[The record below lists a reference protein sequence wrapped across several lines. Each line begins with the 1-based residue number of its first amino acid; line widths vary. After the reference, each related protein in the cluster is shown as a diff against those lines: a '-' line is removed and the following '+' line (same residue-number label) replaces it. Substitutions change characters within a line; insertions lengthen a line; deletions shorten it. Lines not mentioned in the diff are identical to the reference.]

1 MGKKKEP
8 SALEQL
14 NAIANGTYTKP
25 AQTGSSSSAS
35 TPAKTTGGSAIDQLN
50 AIAHGSLEEDKK
62 KSSRKDKW
70 DAFWEGIGKNVK
82 AGATNSTVKNQQHYW
97 AHNDPDAE
105 KYVSRRFSGMNTDI
119 STDRGLNESY
129 VTERLFNEL
138 FDPNRMVGQERG
150 QGSRMYTQEDA
161 DKAIA
166 RADEY
171 WAKQQQREKEAQAA
185 TQNAFEVIDP
195 DTKVGE
201 IALSAANAVA
211 YTAPSLAKDAALT
224 AASAG
229 TLAPALAAA
238 GVGRMGVRLA
248 AEMPTLTV
256 RTVRYFDEAFQDALD
271 AGASQEEAIRAA
283 SETALPNAIIESAGG
298 LDALATKLVGQTGK
312 TAARTALQA
321 AGKTVGRQP
330 LSAKVGRAMGSL
342 GKVAFEEGT
351 EEVAQGLVERGA
363 AARNYDEDTL
373 VWDLNQIANDF
384 GGGAMG
390 GLIMGAGMRLA
401 GNSVQAVN
409 KRTVAKELQA
419 EAEAQGVPVTE
430 AQVEQAAEH
439 ITRAVAKEES
449 RGVVAKI
456 KENIPQIEGMEPVS
470 TLTGT
475 EFSPQEGQRL
485 SDQVLQFF
493 NSIGNSVKRNGLGPV
508 SLTKRGIKSDIMHG
522 LGRAK
527 AISFGAIP
535 DVIQYGKQIDFV
547 PNWENSGED
556 SFIFAAPIKVG
567 NDTEYMGVVVLRGKD
582 NHYYLHEVVDS
593 NGNFIQIQ
601 EDSTPEHL
609 KTKDYG
615 QARVTG
621 DSGVLFD
628 NSIAQ
633 PDQNINPQNQ
643 PTNSEALFNSIFNP
657 ESTAENQAPIEQPM
671 VIGESAG
678 SASEGLASAEMA
690 GFNVRTPEGR
700 GREYTSDFRKNTVET
715 MLEQHKVSQEMAD
728 DLESRFQRL
737 PNDQLEEAAKDYIDE
752 HEQDELLDYLQTKVT
767 RGLNT
772 LEQAIAMELYTQ
784 YQEEGNAQQAATA
797 LQIVQDSVHMAGQM
811 VQSVQILAKAGPELL
826 QEEAIRNAEQQRT
839 NIHESRVEAVGVVGE
854 AIAKAAKGEWDG
866 TLDVSK
872 ITPAQEKSIYDLN
885 FTPVTPEAR
894 KGFIDDTGLT
904 AKQVKRLEAR
914 AKAIY
919 EHSKETGTSAVQWL
933 SYLALATQAEG
944 VNMPLGGVSRTF
956 ATAAM
961 LGQLKTLLSRSLSG
975 NAIQFTAQEASDPLA
990 IAISNGLR
998 RLYSIGGQR
1007 AQGGGKALLRGAKQ
1021 GLATARLAWMTGTL
1035 DMIGNKF
1042 NESQTADPNN
1052 LNRMGGP
1059 SEKMGWQVLR
1069 FISNCVHFSLT
1080 ALDQPFRKGM
1090 AAQVADQYERGNAKA
1105 GVDLSGSWLDGKPK
1119 EWTTARGIVGRY
1131 GTKAGADFLIEA
1143 YDQKGTLAKEER
1155 MAASLL
1161 YQASDIMRDQGADAA
1176 AEFIVNN
1183 GQFDA
1188 VLNDEKQAEV
1198 DALVGKLEVLDNA
1211 TRDRLETVARGRNI
1225 SEVQQEQAEYQG
1237 SETTF
1242 QNDSTGYHIAS
1253 GIRGLGRAILNWG
1266 NKTDNFAAQIAGR
1279 GIDTVLRTAQPFVQ
1293 VFGNQLSA
1301 VLEYTPLGS
1310 AVGLAEWVTK
1320 GIGFKNGRVMT
1331 EKDVSSI
1338 SNRIARGIVGGTLLG
1353 VGMLLRGRGILS
1365 GEEPEDEIEA
1375 EIWKQNGVIPNAFKI
1390 GDTYYDYS
1398 NIGPALV
1405 LLNIGAAVYDE
1416 MQKEGVDDKTTQDI
1430 IITIMGACGFY
1441 ALEDVTGD
1449 QGWEG
1454 ILELTEEIGEQ
1465 DYKKMATGTIGS
1477 YLRQRYP
1484 QLLNQFAQFRDPYV
1498 RDMAADTEKGWT
1510 RNRFLAGVPGRSEE
1524 LPAKR
1529 DVLGE
1534 EMERYPDASPLERAW
1549 HAFVDPAQ
1557 RMSRDRSDSEVLN
1570 ELSTLARATGEKS
1583 ILLGNVP
1590 YTMSGYK
1597 LSGAERNAMQKTYNG
1612 GVAELVEE
1620 LLGNSDYQA
1629 LNAEEKLDVIKDAEM
1644 VLWYQARQ
1652 ELADGSK
1659 GAYTLPDE
1667 PEGSKM
1673 AKKMAEAEANAG
1685 IDMPT
1690 YLINELVMDQDYSLK
1705 YRQGDS
1711 IPITKSGVN
1720 KGKPKGDVGDVI
1732 PSGKKK
1738 GAAWAI
1744 KQQFGGDLT
1753 ADQMYYLWTLESPSG
1768 DSAWTEVKN
1777 GNKDNDYY
1785 RFFKE
1790 NWTEDELRNL

>member
-1 MGKKKEP
+1 MVKKKEP

-35 TPAKTTGGSAIDQLN
+35 TPTKTTGGSAIDQLN

-70 DAFWEGIGKNVK
+70 SAFWEGIGKNVK

-97 AHNDPDAE
+97 SHNDPDAE
-105 KYVSRRFSGMNTDI
+105 KYVSRHFSGMNTDI
-119 STDRGLNESY
+119 STDRGLNENY

-138 FDPNRMVGQERG
+138 FDPNNMVGQERG

-171 WAKQQQREKEAQAA
+171 WGKQQQREQEAQAA

-201 IALSAANAVA
+201 IALSAANSVA
-211 YTAPSLAKDAALT
+211 YTLPSLAKDAALT

-229 TLAPALAAA
+229 TLAPALTAA
-238 GVGRMGVRLA
+238 GIGRMGVRLA

-271 AGASQEEAIRAA
+271 AGATQEQAIRAA

-312 TAARTALQA
+312 AAARTALQA

-330 LSAKVGRAMGSL
+330 LTAKMGRIASGL

-430 AQVEQAAEH
+430 AQVEQAAEQ
-439 ITRAVAKEES
+439 IVQAVEQA
-449 RGVVAKI
+449 
-456 KENIPQIEGMEPVS
+456 QTQEPVDIAPA
-470 TLTGT
+470 
-475 EFSPQEGQRL
+475 EPA
-485 SDQVLQFF
+485 LQT
-493 NSIGNSVKRNGLGPV
+493 NEQGETIIPV
-508 SLTKRGIKSDIMHG
+508 S
-522 LGRAK
+522 
-527 AISFGAIP
+527 
-535 DVIQYGKQIDFV
+535 
-547 PNWENSGED
+547 
-556 SFIFAAPIKVG
+556 
-567 NDTEYMGVVVLRGKD
+567 DTETAVPA
-582 NHYYLHEVVDS
+582 
-593 NGNFIQIQ
+593 Q
-601 EDSTPEHL
+601 ERQQAAEMPVQQPVEQEAAQTPVE
-609 KTKDYG
+609 
-615 QARVTG
+615 
-621 DSGVLFD
+621 
-628 NSIAQ
+628 Q
-633 PDQNINPQNQ
+633 PQ
-643 PTNSEALFNSIFNP
+643 SEDLFNRMFGRMFGSENM
-657 ESTAENQAPIEQPM
+657 EENQAPVEQPTT
-671 VIGESAG
+671 IGEDAEN
-678 SASEGLASAEMA
+678 ASEGLASAETA
-690 GFNVRTPEGR
+690 GFDIRTPEGR

-752 HEQDELLDYLQTKVT
+752 HEQGELLDYLQTKVT

-784 YQEEGNAQQAATA
+784 YQEDGNAQQAAAA

-998 RLYSIGGQR
+998 RLYSVGGQR

-1155 MAASLL
+1155 MAANLL

-1183 GQFDA
+1183 GQFGA
-1188 VLNDEKQAEV
+1188 ALNDAKQAEA
-1198 DALVGKLEVLDNA
+1198 DALVGKLEVLDDA
-1211 TRDRLETVARGRNI
+1211 TRDRLETVAQGRNI

-1310 AVGLAEWVTK
+1310 VVGLAEWVTK

-1338 SNRIARGIVGGTLLG
+1338 SNRIARGIVGGALLG

-1375 EIWKQNGVIPNAFKI
+1375 EIWKQNGVIPNAFKV

-1416 MQKEGVDDKTTQDI
+1416 LQKEGVDDKTTQDI

-1557 RMSRDRSDSEVLN
+1557 RMSRDRSDNEVLN

-1590 YTMSGYK
+1590 YTMNGYK

-1629 LNAEEKLDVIKDAEM
+1629 LSAEEKLDVIKDAEM

-1659 GAYTLPDE
+1659 GGYTLPDE

-1705 YRQGDS
+1705 YRPGDS

-1738 GAAWAI
+1738 GAAWVI

-1777 GNKDNDYY
+1777 GSKDNDYY